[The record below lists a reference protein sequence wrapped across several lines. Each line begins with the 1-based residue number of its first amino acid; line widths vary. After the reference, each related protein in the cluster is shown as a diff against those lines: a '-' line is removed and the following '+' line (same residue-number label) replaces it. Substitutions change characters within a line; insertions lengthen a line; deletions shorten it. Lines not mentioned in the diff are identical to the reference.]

1 MCLVRN
7 VSNQALLMWHLLL
20 MLTGLA
26 GSLLSRGGDKTPT
39 DTDVAS
45 IQVLFLL
52 TVAKRKGTYSGA
64 SPGF

>member
-1 MCLVRN
+1 
-7 VSNQALLMWHLLL
+7 MWHLLL